1 MDTIK
6 HNDDE
11 YAMCEYV
18 LSSFSRSEFIIA
30 ERSDYITKT
39 KRNAEAL
46 KSKTTEKKLDIA
58 ERELC
63 KAIKRQ
69 QAVLD
74 TLQELTD
81 TENIVYYAYYVHK
94 MTTNDVAYLLN
105 ISRRKTQYI
114 KSNIVNKCYKHCK
127 ELKIL

>member
-94 MTTNDVAYLLN
+94 MTTNEVAYLLN

-114 KSNIVNKCYKHCK
+114 KSSIVNKCYKHCK
-127 ELKIL
+127 ALKIL

>member
-18 LSSFSRSEFIIA
+18 LSSFLRSEFIIT

-39 KRNAEAL
+39 KRNEEAL
-46 KSKTTEKKLDIA
+46 KSKTTERKLDIA
-58 ERELC
+58 ERELD

-94 MTTNDVAYLLN
+94 MTTNEVAYLLN
-105 ISRRKTQYI
+105 ISRRQVIRI
-114 KSNIVNKCYKHCK
+114 KHNIVNKCYTNCK
-127 ELKIL
+127 

>member
-18 LSSFSRSEFIIA
+18 LASFARSEFIIQ
-30 ERSDYITKT
+30 ERSDYIAKT

-46 KSKTTEKKLDIA
+46 KSKITEKKLDIA
-58 ERELC
+58 QRELD

-81 TENIVYYAYYVHK
+81 TENIVYYAYYAHK

-114 KSNIVNKCYKHCK
+114 KSSIVNKCYKHCK